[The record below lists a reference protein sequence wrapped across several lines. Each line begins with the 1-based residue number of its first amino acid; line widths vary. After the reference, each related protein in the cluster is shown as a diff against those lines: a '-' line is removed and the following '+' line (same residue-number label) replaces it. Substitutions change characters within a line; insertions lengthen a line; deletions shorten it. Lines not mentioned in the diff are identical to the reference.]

1 MASLGSLFAKLGKD
15 RPTRIKRG
23 LLILAGLMILGAIG
37 WSFAP
42 QPVAVDLGKVAM
54 GRLEVTVD
62 DAGQAVAKLEA
73 LGFGLALHFE
83 TCATR
88 YN

>member
-1 MASLGSLFAKLGKD
+1 MSSIGSLFAKLGKD

-23 LLILAGLMILGAIG
+23 LLILVGLMILGAIG

-62 DAGQAVAKLEA
+62 DEGETRVKERYIVSAPAAGRLERIA
-73 LGFGLALHFE
+73 E
-83 TCATR
+83 TI
-88 YN
+88 